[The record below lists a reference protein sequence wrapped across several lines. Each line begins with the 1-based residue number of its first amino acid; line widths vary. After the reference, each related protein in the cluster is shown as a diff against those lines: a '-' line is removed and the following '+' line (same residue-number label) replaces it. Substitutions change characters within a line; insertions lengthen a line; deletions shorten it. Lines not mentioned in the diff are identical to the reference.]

1 MRLLDTRRL
10 GLVCAAVAVTAGMVV
25 AGCGKQVPGT
35 PTTDAAEVA
44 AYKTAAAASSSAAAA
59 SKAAAAQ
66 AKAITD
72 NCTQFPTTTGAGVTA
87 FNEFVTAHDRNT
99 PDYAAKR
106 ETAATTL
113 DNAATKVETGVTAAA
128 GALPADLGEKFTA
141 YVVAARELSAET
153 RKMTYSS
160 QVAKLNDASRKIN
173 QARTDVH
180 EACQSR

>member
-1 MRLLDTRRL
+1 MRLLDVRRL

-25 AGCGKQVPGT
+25 AGCAEQVPGT
-35 PTTDAAEVA
+35 ATTDPAEVA
-44 AYKTAAAASSSAAAA
+44 AYQTSAAASASAAAA

-66 AKAITD
+66 TKAISD

-87 FNEFVTAHDRNT
+87 FNEFVTAHDHNA
-99 PDYAAKR
+99 PDYADKR
-106 ETAATTL
+106 EAAATTL

-128 GALPADLGEKFTA
+128 GALPADLAEKFTA

-160 QVAKLNDASRKIN
+160 QVTRLNDASRKIN
-173 QARTDVH
+173 QARTAVH
-180 EACQSR
+180 DACPSR

>member
-1 MRLLDTRRL
+1 MRVLDARRL
-10 GLVCAAVAVTAGMVV
+10 GLACAAVALSTGLAV

-35 PTTDAAEVA
+35 ATTDAAEVA

-72 NCTQFPTTTGAGVTA
+72 NCTQFPVTTGAGVTA
-87 FNEFVTAHDRNT
+87 FNDFVTAHDRNA
-99 PDYAAKR
+99 PDYADKR
-106 ETAATTL
+106 EVAASTL
-113 DNAATKVETGVTAAA
+113 DNAATKVETGVTAAV
-128 GALPADLGEKFTA
+128 GALPPELAEKFTA

-153 RKMTYSS
+153 RKMTYTS

-173 QARTDVH
+173 KARTEVH
-180 EACQSR
+180 DACSSR